1 MNINAILAFLKP
13 KENKFFPMIKAIGDN
28 LLEGGV
34 TFKKLVDAKDIEE
47 ARAIKA
53 KMKELEVNGDALLN
67 NVLFELNNTFITPFD
82 REDIHNLCE
91 SLDNVLDILN
101 SLGKRIVL
109 YQPRILQS
117 HLVKSSDIVLECCK
131 ALQIICSNLHDLQKH
146 PDVLL
151 EQCKKLHSLEQ
162 EGDDLYDATIAKVF
176 GDESISAVELIKD
189 KGVLSYVENTI
200 DETYTVSKQIKN
212 MIVKYA

>member
-1 MNINAILAFLKP
+1 
-13 KENKFFPMIKAIGDN
+13 
-28 LLEGGV
+28 
-34 TFKKLVDAKDIEE
+34 
-47 ARAIKA
+47 
-53 KMKELEVNGDALLN
+53 MKELEVSGDALLN

-117 HLVKSSDIVLECCK
+117 HLEKSSDIVLECCK

-146 PDVLL
+146 
-151 EQCKKLHSLEQ
+151 H
-162 EGDDLYDATIAKVF
+162 
-176 GDESISAVELIKD
+176 
-189 KGVLSYVENTI
+189 
-200 DETYTVSKQIKN
+200 
-212 MIVKYA
+212 